1 MNCVKIYRRVFWA
14 EGALYE
20 NQEGDCTARAEG
32 VRGFEVRKV
41 AVKSCRAL
49 DTTVDTLAFTVSELG
64 SH

>member
-1 MNCVKIYRRVFWA
+1 MFWA